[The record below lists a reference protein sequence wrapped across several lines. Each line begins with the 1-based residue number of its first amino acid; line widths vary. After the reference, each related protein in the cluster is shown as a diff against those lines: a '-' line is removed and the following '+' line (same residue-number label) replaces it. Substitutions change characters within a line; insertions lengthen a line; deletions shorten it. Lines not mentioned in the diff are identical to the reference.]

1 MLVEGIQQPPGW
13 PRQVQRHLNE
23 ALDFKHWLRRMGQ
36 GQCELVHTAVA
47 QLRALYML
55 IMGNGHWGDTMQ
67 HGFKLASQEA
77 SLSHWGFA
85 VQVAM
90 ALIAIVLLTLTS
102 AALETFLL
110 GDESLTAL
118 KRP

>member
-1 MLVEGIQQPPGW
+1 ML
-13 PRQVQRHLNE
+13 
-23 ALDFKHWLRRMGQ
+23 M
-36 GQCELVHTAVA
+36 
-47 QLRALYML
+47 
-55 IMGNGHWGDTMQ
+55 MGNGHWGDTMQ

>member
-1 MLVEGIQQPPGW
+1 
-13 PRQVQRHLNE
+13 
-23 ALDFKHWLRRMGQ
+23 
-36 GQCELVHTAVA
+36 
-47 QLRALYML
+47 
-55 IMGNGHWGDTMQ
+55 MQ
-67 HGFKLASQEA
+67 HGFKLASREP
-77 SLSHWGFA
+77 SLSHWAFA

-90 ALIAIVLLTLTS
+90 ALIVIVLFTLTS

>member
-1 MLVEGIQQPPGW
+1 
-13 PRQVQRHLNE
+13 
-23 ALDFKHWLRRMGQ
+23 MGT
-36 GQCELVHTAVA
+36 GV
-47 QLRALYML
+47 
-55 IMGNGHWGDTMQ
+55 ITMQ
-67 HGFKLASQEA
+67 HGFKLASREA

-85 VQVAM
+85 AQVAM

>member
-1 MLVEGIQQPPGW
+1 MQRSVTLANQVS
-13 PRQVQRHLNE
+13 RQKPS
-23 ALDFKHWLRRMGQ
+23 LD
-36 GQCELVHTAVA
+36 
-47 QLRALYML
+47 
-55 IMGNGHWGDTMQ
+55 
-67 HGFKLASQEA
+67 
-77 SLSHWGFA
+77 HWGFA

-90 ALIAIVLLTLTS
+90 ALIVIVLLTLTS